1 MKNLLGSIVVASVCL
16 FAGAAFAQSVSMPR
30 SVPYAED
37 AEITKKVR
45 GECVLL
51 NTQLADY
58 TKQFGN
64 EFGVE
69 VNLVDATTASDP
81 GRVLLVEIVDAVSSG
96 NAFIGH
102 QKFSRIRGELFEDG
116 VRVAGFKASRNSMG
130 GAFGGYKG
138 SCSVLG
144 RTMKALGKDV
154 AMWLKA
160 PSDDAELGDY

>member
-144 RTMKALGKDV
+144 RTMKVLGKDV

>member
-1 MKNLLGSIVVASVCL
+1 MKNLLGCVVVVSACL
-16 FAGAAFAQSVSMPR
+16 VAGSALAQSVSVPR

-37 AEITKKVR
+37 AQIAKKVR
-45 GECVLL
+45 NECVLL

-58 TKQFGN
+58 TKEFGQ

-69 VNLVDATTASDP
+69 VNLVDATTAEDP
-81 GRVLLVEIVDAVSSG
+81 GRVLLVEIMDAVSSG

-154 AMWLKA
+154 AMWLKS
-160 PSDDAELGDY
+160 PVDDAELGDY